1 MNPVTGGTE
10 TAEIVYE
17 VRDETRV
24 IAVEKG
30 LQKADSVT
38 IVYVQKQPAFSPQG
52 EIELSR
58 LGVLALGS
66 CLSLLSSTVYFNIF
80 VKPENFVLWINL

>member
-1 MNPVTGGTE
+1 MKKWLLNLVTGGTE

-38 IVYVQKQPAFSPQG
+38 IVYLQKQPAFSPQG
-52 EIELSR
+52 EL
-58 LGVLALGS
+58 S
-66 CLSLLSSTVYFNIF
+66 CLGWEYLLWVVVFLFLAVLYILISL
-80 VKPENFVLWINL
+80 